1 MNHVSAS
8 RLTRSKRSR
17 ELGFSSLLTAFVLAI
32 GTPLF
37 AQNPEHPAIARS
49 VTGIEESGYDRPHLP
64 PFKTSADGRIG
75 LSMKSLGQGSA
86 NFYLLKPEGLASH
99 FADTSD
105 GVTILDLSNR
115 YNVPR
120 NDLHD
125 SNSGAIHFG
134 LWDRSEAPGGDP
146 NPYSMGDGKDY
157 YDLTVI
163 CTARY
168 DNAADPG
175 TQYMSIWKTPIVVTV
190 ANPKTDLAYIEDI
203 EVIST
208 SGSPPFPANAMF
220 EPQISNDGQL
230 VVGRIAKSGHQWNDP
245 DTGSLQSPRFA
256 DIVYSYSSNG
266 DAANWDAIIPISHA
280 PYDDRINQ
288 KYGFAMQ
295 LFRDPEGNV
304 IPDGYDIKGTYP
316 WMSRDAS
323 LIAFTAV
330 GSRLHDGGIARY
342 PNTPIQGFPDDI
354 TGEAGGKTRGQVIMG
369 LWTQGKMVLMDN
381 VLNGTDYGLQVG
393 DEKQRLV
400 TLYEANSGPAGNETG
415 IIRVGSGRQA
425 NGSNWPANVSTNTT
439 FFDTLESL
447 VSYDADLKIQTA
459 FDVVW
464 RVSNG
469 RTTQEFPFDDYTDLD
484 GFIVSRMSAALTY
497 GATNTGNVNMAYHDG
512 WNSGSKTFFNP
523 VKFANAACSTDDR
536 WLIPPSGEAFGNMR
550 VEPVALGGIRGKG
563 AWVDGNSGI
572 KYTISAQP
580 QNVGNSDWYVGVFA
594 DCRFADNTGVDRLLF
609 SFPDQ
614 TSVSL
619 RGRSYVVYKDA
630 TGGDEAIINLPEALP
645 DTGWSHLAVQVLNGG
660 YEVEF
665 YLNGLLYHRWT
676 NPIQNLF
683 QMVPGELSLAKIDGG
698 SGSGFR
704 GWLDEFK
711 VFAHAM
717 NPEVAA
723 NHAGGTLVGFDSSYT
738 GPLTSDA
745 NLYPDWAHDEL
756 SEFLANQGEATFDYY
771 VNWADYS
778 ADGAAHLLNIPNN
791 VEGLRHQFLFPEG
804 PLYHDAPR
812 PESRQNKF
820 CLTCHSTSSL
830 DGLAL
835 AALSIDRLSSA
846 TEDFRRQPSQQ
857 PREIGG
863 VIPPAWLD
871 GSPAAGTDLGAFGAF
886 FDPWLLPALS
896 GTSLEV
902 ISFSLID
909 ASSGATL
916 MEIEDGAV
924 LDYGKFGSSNVNIV
938 ANVNSAQGSV
948 RFTFAGTTNYRTD
961 NLPPNTLF
969 GGAGEGIL
977 LGDLAAGTHTLTAR
991 PYTLANRQ
999 GTAGIEKTITFTI
1012 TDLVATIQADSW
1024 DDYQSGTPATG
1035 WSYWTNANGPIG
1047 SAANYVTLPS
1057 STNNNY
1063 VHPANQAERRS
1074 TGGRPG
1080 WGSNQ
1085 GETEDRYSISAFTV
1099 SLEGQYYLTD
1109 SLLTQLNTGGG
1120 NGTDLIV
1127 MVDDLVISTID
1138 NPAASETSFDTN
1150 LGYLKPGDMIYVAVG
1165 PKGNRGSDLFSL
1177 DFTISHADLTVVA
1190 DYQDDFN
1197 PVSPQ
1202 RGWQYLWNRDSPV
1215 GDESGYVSL
1224 NWDGVSRYD
1233 SDAVRAL
1240 PDPTE
1245 FDWGRFDSSGGVC
1258 PGDGAGGSISHDR
1271 CAIAAYSVRVA
1282 GDYVIADSEIRQLR
1296 TSGDGTEVFV
1306 YVNDDLVRQITN
1318 GTNQTSDFDS
1328 SLGYLVP
1335 GDTIYVAVGPRADNG
1350 SDAARI
1356 DFSILVDP
1364 D

>member
-1 MNHVSAS
+1 MRIVSVP
-8 RLTRSKRSR
+8 RLTR
-17 ELGFSSLLTAFVLAI
+17 LLPFRNSGIAWFVVLLAVSI
-32 GTPLF
+32 QFPLS
-37 AQNPEHPAIARS
+37 AENPEHPVIARS
-49 VTGIEESGYDRPHLP
+49 ITGIEESGYDRPHLP

-99 FADTSD
+99 FAESSD
-105 GVTILDLSNR
+105 GVTILDLGNR

-120 NDLHD
+120 NTLHG
-125 SNSGAIHFG
+125 SNGGSVHFG
-134 LWDRSEAPGGDP
+134 LWDPSEAPGADP
-146 NPYSMGDGKDY
+146 NPYSLGDGKDY

-163 CTARY
+163 CTAHY
-168 DNAADPG
+168 DDPNDPG
-175 TQYMSIWKTPIVVTV
+175 TEYMSIWKTPIVVTV
-190 ANPKTDLAYIEDI
+190 ANPKTDPAVIEDI

-230 VVGRIAKSGHQWNDP
+230 VMGRIAKSAHRWNDP
-245 DTGSLQSPRFA
+245 ASGVLQSSRFA

-266 DAANWDAIIPISHA
+266 DPANWDAVIPISHA
-280 PYDDRINQ
+280 PYDSRINQ

-323 LIAFTAV
+323 LIGFTTV
-330 GSRLHDGGIARY
+330 GSRLNDGGVERY
-342 PNTPIQGFPDDI
+342 PNSPLQGFPNDT
-354 TGEAGGKTRGQVIMG
+354 TGESAGKTRGQILMG
-369 LWTQGKMVLMDN
+369 LWTQGKMVMLDN

-400 TLYEANSGPAGNETG
+400 TLYKANSGPAGNETG

-425 NGSNWPANVSTNTT
+425 NGTGWPANVSTNTT

-447 VSYDADLKIQTA
+447 VSYDSRLKIRTP

-469 RTTQEFPFDDYTDLD
+469 RATEEFAFDDYTDLD
-484 GFIVSRMSAALTY
+484 GFIVSHMTAALSY
-497 GATNTGNVNMAYHDG
+497 GSTSTGNTSMSYHDG
-512 WNSGSKTFFNP
+512 WNSSSKTFSNP
-523 VKFANAACSTDDR
+523 VKFENAACATSDR
-536 WLIPPSGEAFGNMR
+536 WLIPDNGEAFGSMR
-550 VEPVALGGIRGKG
+550 VEPVALGGICGRG

-572 KYTISAQP
+572 KYTIGAQP
-580 QNVGNSDWYVGVFA
+580 QNVGNSDWYIGVFA
-594 DCRFADNTGVDRLLF
+594 DCRFADSTNVDRLLF
-609 SFPDQ
+609 AFPDQ

-619 RGRSYVVYKDA
+619 RGRSFVVYKDA
-630 TGGDEAIINLPEALP
+630 SGNDVAIINLPEALP

-723 NHAGGTLVGFDSSYT
+723 NHAGGTLVGFDSSYS
-738 GPLTSDA
+738 GPLTGDA
-745 NLYPDWAHDEL
+745 DLYPDWAHDEL

-778 ADGAAHLLNIPNN
+778 ADGAAHLLNIPND

-812 PESRQNKF
+812 PESSQNKF
-820 CLTCHSTSSL
+820 CLTCHSTSSF

-835 AALSIDRLSSA
+835 AALSIDRSSSA
-846 TEDFRRQPSQQ
+846 AEDFRRQPSQQ
-857 PREIGG
+857 PREVGG

-871 GSPAAGTDLGAFGAF
+871 GSPVGGTDLGAFGAF
-886 FDPWLLPALS
+886 FDPWVLPSLS

-909 ASSGATL
+909 ASSGALL
-916 MEIEDGAV
+916 MDIEDGSV
-924 LDYGKFGSSNVNIV
+924 IDYGKLGSSNVNIV

-948 RFTFAGTTNYRTD
+948 RFTFAGSTNYRTD

-969 GGAGEGIL
+969 GEAGEGIL
-977 LGDLAAGTHTLTAR
+977 LGDLAAGSHTLTAR
-991 PYTLANRQ
+991 PYTLINRQ
-999 GTAGIEKTITFTI
+999 GTAGIEKTVTFTV
-1012 TDLVATIQADSW
+1012 TDLVATVQADSV
-1024 DDYQSGTPATG
+1024 DDYQSGTPAPG
-1035 WSYWTNANGPIG
+1035 WSYLTNANGPIG
-1047 SAANYVTLPS
+1047 SAVNYVSLPS
-1057 STNNNY
+1057 STSSNY
-1063 VHPANQAERRS
+1063 VHPSNLAERRS

-1085 GETEDRYSISAFTV
+1085 GESEDRYSISAFTV

-1109 SLLTQLNTGGG
+1109 TLLKQLNHGGG

-1138 NPAASETSFDTN
+1138 NPAAGQSTFDTN
-1150 LGYLKPGDMIYVAVG
+1150 LGYLKPGEIIYVAVG
-1165 PKGNRGSDLFSL
+1165 PKGNRGSDLFDL
-1177 DFTISHADLTVVA
+1177 DFTISYADLTLVA
-1190 DYQDDFN
+1190 NYRDDFH
-1197 PVSPQ
+1197 PVSPK
-1202 RGWQYLWNRDSPV
+1202 RGWQYLWNRNGPV
-1215 GDESGYVSL
+1215 GDESGYVSM
-1224 NWDGVSRYD
+1224 NWDGVDRYD
-1233 SDAVRAL
+1233 SDAERGL
-1240 PDPTE
+1240 PDSTE
-1245 FDWGRFDSSGGVC
+1245 LDWGRFDASGSVC
-1258 PGDGAGGSISHDR
+1258 PGDGAGGSITHDR
-1271 CAIAAYSVRVA
+1271 CVIAAYSVRVA
-1282 GDYVIADSEIRQLR
+1282 GDYVIADSIIDQLR
-1296 TSGDGTEVFV
+1296 DKGDGTEVFV
-1306 YVNDDLVRQITN
+1306 YVNDDLVRQVTN
-1318 GTNQTSDFDS
+1318 GTDQETDFDC
-1328 SLGYLVP
+1328 SLGYLAS
-1335 GDTIYVAVGPRADNG
+1335 GDTIYVAIGPRGDNG
-1350 SDAARI
+1350 SDAADI
-1356 DFSILVDP
+1356 DFSILIDP
-1364 D
+1364 E